1 MNSGEFVV
9 GGEWHERDGD
19 LRYRVPLRSEAGS
32 QPIEIGQIAGI
43 QIGIDGMCK
52 FGLTSAIMRER
63 QETDHD
69 AASLLL
75 AFSRQQRL
83 EGASVGA
90 MWKQLIAID
99 QIDEPIGFLRSAW
112 MT

>member
-1 MNSGEFVV
+1 MVRAV
-9 GGEWHERDGD
+9 
-19 LRYRVPLRSEAGS
+19 
-32 QPIEIGQIAGI
+32 
-43 QIGIDGMCK
+43 
-52 FGLTSAIMRER
+52 
-63 QETDHD
+63 
-69 AASLLL
+69 LLL

-83 EGASVGA
+83 EGASVSA